1 MKSKLVVWGQK
12 GDQKVLIAMSLRS
25 KDSKIDVYTFSE
37 DIATEELY
45 KNLTQE
51 WRNGSE
57 VSFPDGFVLQ
67 EIELSASGSILPE
80 GVTVDNADLINR
92 AQTEWHFAVLSAKLS
107 ATYASELEAI
117 KDKIEQVTAFSQP
130 IWNELKTFWDKV
142 QVQIRDKNIFVEHIS
157 ELKKS
162 TNEAFDALK
171 SKRKEMDKTFNE
183 SSHKVKDDFMNAL
196 NDVEEKISKGLSLHP
211 LFEELKKLQ
220 SQFKT
225 AMLNNSD
232 KKNVWDKLDATFKA
246 IKEKRYGSQNNN
258 ENPNSSKERLD
269 SRLTGLLS
277 AIGKMEKS
285 IQFDKND
292 LDYQNKK
299 IDGPGGQLEVQIR
312 QAKVRMVEDRVQ
324 SKQIKLND
332 MLKTKEELEQRK
344 IRMEKNIRIREEKDG
359 ARKAAQEKIAAEIK
373 AASESRSESN
383 EDLEKAA
390 NLITEA
396 KKSKQSTPPKES
408 ILDAIGSVLG
418 DSLEDAVDSFKA
430 VASVV
435 GDKLGDVME
444 DLKDKASEKFN
455 EMSQAAEEMAAEE
468 QDQDS
473 NDMSSGSHN
482 EHTPQE
488 EENNIVVNDSTE
500 ATEIEPNHLVSDE
513 PVSKE
518 QSLIEIEEIPL
529 ISVSDDV
536 DSKNDNDDDTGG
548 ISDTEEKPEV

>member
-45 KNLTQE
+45 KNLTQD

-57 VSFPDGFVLQ
+57 VSFPEGFVLQ

-130 IWNELKTFWDKV
+130 IWNELKSFWDKV

-157 ELKKS
+157 DLKKS

-171 SKRKEMDKTFNE
+171 NKRKEMDKTFNE

-196 NDVEEKISKGLSLHP
+196 KDIEEKISKGLSLHP

-246 IKEKRYGSQNNN
+246 IKEKRYGSQGNN
-258 ENPNSSKERLD
+258 ENPNSAKERLD
-269 SRLTGLLS
+269 SRLSGLLS

-324 SKQIKLND
+324 SKQVKLND

-344 IRMEKNIRIREEKDG
+344 IRMEKNEALREEKDG
-359 ARKAAQEKIAAEIK
+359 ARKAAQDKIAAEIK

-390 NLITEA
+390 HLIAEA
-396 KKSKQSTPPKES
+396 KKAKQSTPQKES
-408 ILDAIGSVLG
+408 ILDAIGAVLG
-418 DSLEDAVDSFKA
+418 ESLEDAVDSFKA

-435 GDKLGDVME
+435 GDKLGDVM
-444 DLKDKASEKFN
+444 DDIKDKASEKFN
-455 EMSQAAEEMAAEE
+455 EMSQAAEEMAAEADAHETDEMSAETHVGNAEEE
-468 QDQDS
+468 QDIVLS
-473 NDMSSGSHN
+473 NNSESS
-482 EHTPQE
+482 
-488 EENNIVVNDSTE
+488 D
-500 ATEIEPNHLVSDE
+500 IEPNHLVSDE

-518 QSLIEIEEIPL
+518 QSLIEIEEVPL
-529 ISVSDDV
+529 VSASDDI
-536 DSKNDNDDDTGG
+536 DSKNDKDDETGG